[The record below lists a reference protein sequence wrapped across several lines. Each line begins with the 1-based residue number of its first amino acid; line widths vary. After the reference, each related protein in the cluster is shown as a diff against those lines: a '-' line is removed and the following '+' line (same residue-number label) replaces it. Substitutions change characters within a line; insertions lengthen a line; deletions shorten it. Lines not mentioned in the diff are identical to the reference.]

1 MKRMLALVLIAALAL
16 VLIAADSMATISV
29 DRARV
34 VYTGSGSTGPFSV
47 PFYFSADSDLLVIK
61 TDAATLS
68 SDVIL
73 TLDVDYTVTGA
84 GSTSGSITLTS
95 TLSSTYRLIIMR
107 SHDFLQ
113 EHDYEE
119 QGPFTAATHEA
130 ILDKHTMELQQ
141 LKDVAGRSV
150 QLPRGYSG
158 TASPYLP
165 APAPS
170 KLIGWNA
177 LGTALQY
184 YTMSSGGSGGSSY
197 FDNISNY
204 GNSLTT
210 MVAAL
215 GATPAIVMID
225 SGITQSDNVTIPS
238 NIQLLIPA
246 NGAVNVASGSAV
258 TFWNPAQITAGLY
271 QIFGGDGLVR
281 FEMPGTVFPEWWQTN
296 TEGTDMAP
304 AINKAMIAGGAG
316 STIKFNAGVY
326 LLKTI
331 SKCEDLPACGQ
342 DAYLENYFV
351 NLLDDRTIKCEGWG
365 SVIKVGDHIFDQSDD
380 DTSNA
385 HVFQGFDI
393 ENVSIEGCMIDMNGY
408 NNLSPSGKTRNSMA
422 VRLDDGG
429 SNVLIDGLYVLN
441 NPGHNNVVANNTSLA
456 SKATGLT
463 VRNCVMYGGGTGVL
477 GNTNNVDFSFVY
489 SEWTYTS
496 ANNNRLEQP
505 APTYTW
511 SGGIE
516 LHASYSEANDNI
528 IIHCDPAVWIASC
541 NNTEDGDP
549 NIDNLLVNGNVFR
562 DCQSGVA
569 FWPCGRIRDTTISNN
584 TIRIK
589 WRGGADIQT
598 YGVHMISRGGIYPW
612 TDELAAGD
620 VIVNTN
626 IVGNTFVGEDD
637 ATRYVKMDGHG
648 IYATSVR
655 GLNIKDNTFYN
666 LPGDGV
672 IIGGSPYGLYDIV
685 VQNNYFRNWGRG
697 LSGVGNAAIRVDIKG
712 GPAISWDTD
721 VYVPDEGE
729 FKLRNMLIA
738 GNYFEKDDN
747 STDAN
752 GKVVTSYP
760 IVLSADDAITAGQ
773 MYNVEI
779 RDNIDWLCTDTTS
792 GFLGGELG
800 YVDGAPWGVFYKP
813 NREWSAIADPDGN
826 AIHYPD
832 GYHYGGEIAWNR
844 NWQGSVA
851 GVGVGKPLGWVCTV
865 AGSPGTWEPF
875 GIIGAW
881 KIGTYANR
889 PAAVVTTESVPYVC
903 TDCTK
908 CRASGPT
915 LMYWVHSDLKWY
927 CDNSTA
933 IVEAGVSE

>member
-1 MKRMLALVLIAALAL
+1 MLKRSIAGLVVVAA
-16 VLIAADSMATISV
+16 
-29 DRARV
+29 
-34 VYTGSGSTGPFSV
+34 
-47 PFYFSADSDLLVIK
+47 LLVI
-61 TDAATLS
+61 TAWSGYLAASEVSQLQGVTGKIGSEDIYWGTGADDDTFDVDVSTYSGGTVTLTKVPS
-68 SDVIL
+68 ISDNMSSIVKGRWYVSAAASIEDHSDVE
-73 TLDVDYTVTGA
+73 VP
-84 GSTSGSITLTS
+84 GSLAWVVAQIGSGNSGHIVIPPGN
-95 TLSSTYRLIIMR
+95 YVMAD
-107 SHDFLQ
+107 DF
-113 EHDYEE
+113 
-119 QGPFTAATHEA
+119 
-130 ILDKHTMELQQ
+130 
-141 LKDVAGRSV
+141 S
-150 QLPRGYSG
+150 
-158 TASPYLP
+158 LP
-165 APAPS
+165 AGIVLELAS
-170 KLIGWNA
+170 GA
-177 LGTALQY
+177 LL
-184 YTMSSGGSGGSSY
+184 
-197 FDNISNY
+197 D
-204 GNSLTT
+204 
-210 MVAAL
+210 
-215 GATPAIVMID
+215 ID
-225 SGITQSDNVTIPS
+225 SGKTLTIPS
-238 NIQLLIPA
+238 PRSLL
-246 NGAVNVASGSAV
+246 ASS
-258 TFWNPAQITAGLY
+258 TQ
-271 QIFGGDGLVR
+271 QIFDGDGLVT
-281 FEMPGTVFPEWWQTN
+281 FTNPGTVYPDWWQAN
-296 TEGTDMAP
+296 TQGTTDMAP
-304 AINKAMIAGGAG
+304 AINKALVAGGTG
-316 STIKFNAGVY
+316 STLQFREGTY
-326 LLKTI
+326 LLHTI
-331 SKCEDLPACGQ
+331 SRCADLPACGT
-342 DAYLENYFV
+342 DSYLENYFI
-351 NLLDDRTIKCEGWG
+351 NLLDSRTIKGTGWG
-365 SVIKVGDHIFDQSDD
+365 SVLKVADHIYDQPND

-393 ENVSIEGCMIDMNGY
+393 ENAVIRDMQIDMNGY

-429 SNVLIDGLYVLN
+429 SNVLIENLYILN

-516 LHASYSEANDNI
+516 LHGSYSEANDNI
-528 IIHCDPAVWIASC
+528 IIHCDPAVWICSC
-541 NNTEDGDP
+541 NNTDDGDP
-549 NIDNLLVNGNVFR
+549 NIDNLLVDGNVFR
-562 DCQSGVA
+562 DCMRGVA

-589 WRGGADIQT
+589 WRGGADLGT
-598 YGVHMISRGGIYPW
+598 YGVHMISRGGMYPW
-612 TDELAAGD
+612 TDERAAGD
-620 VIVNTN
+620 VMVNTN
-626 IVGNTFVGEDD
+626 IIGNTFVGEDD

-666 LPGDGV
+666 LPCDGV
-672 IIGGSPYGLYDIV
+672 LIVGSPYGLYDIV

-697 LSGVGNAAIRVDIKG
+697 LSGFGNTAIHVDIKG

-721 VYVPDEGE
+721 VYVPDEGK

-738 GNYFEKDDN
+738 GNYFEKDHN

-760 IVLSADDAITAGQ
+760 IVLAADDAITAGQ

-826 AIHYPD
+826 ATHYPD

-927 CDNSTA
+927 CDNGAA
-933 IVEAGVSE
+933 IVEAGVAE